1 MKKSLLQ
8 HQQSSPSQGQLITEA
23 TCKIGRIL
31 IHMTMGASLN
41 RFEAEDLG
49 DHCLNTTI
57 SVLGKR
63 YGLIIERHYELVPT
77 KWGDPCRVKRYSLPS
92 SERENASKV
101 IAYLKLIAPSIT
113 GGKSNG

>member
-1 MKKSLLQ
+1 MKKSRL
-8 HQQSSPSQGQLITEA
+8 HYQQSSPSQGQFITEA

-31 IHMTMGASLN
+31 TYMSMGASLN

-63 YGLIIERHYELVPT
+63 YGLFIERHYERVPNR
-77 KWGDPCRVKRYSLPS
+77 WGKPCLVKRYSLPF
-92 SERENASKV
+92 SERENAYKV
-101 IAYLKLIAPSIT
+101 LAYLKRIARFST
-113 GGKSNG
+113 EG

>member
-1 MKKSLLQ
+1 MKKSRPQ
-8 HQQSSPSQGQLITEA
+8 SQQSSPSQGQSITEA

-31 IHMTMGASLN
+31 IHMAMGASLN

-63 YGLIIERHYELVPT
+63 FGLIIERHYERVPNR
-77 KWGDPCRVKRYSLPS
+77 WGKPCRVKRYSLPF
-92 SERENASKV
+92 SERENAYKV
-101 IAYLKLIAPSIT
+101 LAYLKRIARYST
-113 GGKSNG
+113 EG